1 MSTPARARQTGW
13 SRYALFLPYA
23 VLFSVFLLW
32 PVIDGLRLALMRH
45 ELASTLPPHFVGLSN
60 FSEAFGD
67 PHFRRALWATV
78 QFVIFTTPLT
88 IGFALLMALL
98 LHRITPT
105 RRAIYRTLIFMPG
118 LLTVTVVALLWRW
131 LYNPEFGPLN
141 QWLAPLGIEVPWLTE
156 PGWAM
161 ASIVLMTVWWT
172 VGGPMVILM
181 AALGE
186 IPEEFHE
193 AADIDGAKPLSK
205 LWHVT
210 LPLLKPALLFVL
222 ILNLI
227 ASFQVFGQT
236 FLVTGGGPELSTRVM
251 VHYIFET
258 TFRGYRLGY
267 GSAMSWLLFLLI
279 ALFSLAQTRLVRE
292 R

>member
-1 MSTPARARQTGW
+1 MSRPTGPTSSAW
-13 SRYALFLPYA
+13 ARYALFLPYA
-23 VLFSVFLLW
+23 LLFGVFLLW
-32 PVIDGLRLALMRH
+32 PVIDGLRLALMRN
-45 ELASTLPPHFVGLSN
+45 ELASTLPPQFVGLSN
-60 FSEAFGD
+60 FREAFSD
-67 PHFRRALWATV
+67 PHFRHALYATL
-78 QFVIFTTPLT
+78 QFVVFTTPLT
-88 IGFALLMALL
+88 IGFALALALL
-98 LHRITPT
+98 LQPIASG
-105 RRAIYRTLIFMPG
+105 RRAVYRTLIFMPG

-131 LYNPEFGPLN
+131 LYNTEFGPIN
-141 QWLAPLGIEVPWLTE
+141 QMLEPLGLAAPWLTE

-193 AADIDGAKPLSK
+193 AAAIDGASPLSK

-210 LPLLKPALLFVL
+210 LPLLKPALLFVV

-236 FLVTGGGPELSTRVM
+236 FLVTSGGPENSTRVL
-251 VHYIFET
+251 VQYIFET

-267 GSAMSWLLFLLI
+267 GSAMSWLLFVVI
-279 ALFSLAQTRLVRE
+279 AFFSLAQTRLLRE